1 METILLLGNAND
13 HALRNTL
20 LPALERYGGA
30 LYAGERQIFRMTSE
44 QPAYFVYDC
53 ERLPELQIDR
63 GVLLFKG
70 SCMAK
75 ERLRVPEGVRCVA
88 DSGNRSAMRLL
99 QEAGAPAITCG
110 TSARD
115 TLSAAS
121 LEYGR
126 AVLSLQR
133 SIVTLGGKLLEPHD
147 FGVGVAG
154 GSLSREILPVSLVL
168 LLSGI
173 DSGEGYVV

>member
-1 METILLLGNAND
+1 METILLLGNAKD

-20 LPALERYGGA
+20 LPALERYGGV

-53 ERLPELQIDR
+53 
-63 GVLLFKG
+63 
-70 SCMAK
+70 
-75 ERLRVPEGVRCVA
+75 LRVPEGVRCVA
-88 DSGNRSAMRLL
+88 DSGNRSAIRLL

-168 LLSGI
+168 LLSGV